1 MDEQFDFRALL
12 LKLQDCLSVDDRR
25 RLHFLMGD
33 MIPRQIRDDP
43 TLGGTLHLLESLF
56 DRARIDAQ
64 DFDYL
69 IHAFREIGCH
79 AAVKRLKGLFC
90 NRMSECSMN
99 SVHLLEHQGSRN
111 FPKESGNLLDQ
122 LTDDVDDEMPHI
134 SMFIYPLKYR

>member
-43 TLGGTLHLLESLF
+43 SLGGTLHLLETLF
-56 DRARIDAQ
+56 DHGRIDTQ
-64 DFDYL
+64 DYGYL

-79 AAVKRLKGLFC
+79 TAVKRLKGLFC
-90 NRMSECSMN
+90 NRIDIQYDLFSFFRTSTIPTY
-99 SVHLLEHQGSRN
+99 SR
-111 FPKESGNLLDQ
+111 
-122 LTDDVDDEMPHI
+122 TV
-134 SMFIYPLKYR
+134 